1 MSPPRKQRPDALKEL
16 DELIEQITV
25 DAYGE
30 DEQLWAFRQAFEDEA
45 NLPADGFV
53 LGEPVSVIKIDYDG
67 NERRG
72 LTATC
77 KKEDGSKH
85 VVSLTDVAF
94 GEATQDARYLAAY
107 RKWAGLNPV
116 SLPGASKKKHR
127 ASEADIDISQ
137 PVGLIVL
144 NVKERA
150 ARCRIP
156 GTQRVITFRSRDV
169 WKAIPGEILT
179 VRANRYWRYSATSYL
194 SGVVES
200 RKIDI
205 PALGLTPLALE
216 ERGMWDPADEC
227 WGDEGEPLPE
237 WAKPIIR
244 LGPRPQF
251 EMGQVIPGE
260 DPEDPFEDPVLRAND
275 LKAAGELDE
284 AYRLLMEMAEADL
297 RCLDVHS
304 HLGNMAF
311 DRCPEDALRHYE
323 VGMRVGELSLGQN
336 FEGVLPWGYIDN
348 RPFLRCMHGYGLVLW
363 RLERFGEAE
372 KVFER
377 MLWLN
382 PTDNQGVRFVIE
394 PVKTG
399 ETWKEEPRDRRQE

>member
-45 NLPADGFV
+45 KFPADGFV

-94 GEATQDARYLAAY
+94 GEGDAIRTISRRVQKVGRSQSCFPPAP
-107 RKWAGLNPV
+107 R
-116 SLPGASKKKHR
+116 KKKHR
-127 ASEADIDISQ
+127 ASDADIDISQ
-137 PVGLIVL
+137 PVGLIVM

-169 WKAIPGEILT
+169 WRAIPGEILT

-194 SGVVES
+194 SGAVDS
-200 RKIDI
+200 RRIDI

-216 ERGMWDPADEC
+216 ERGMWDPADEY

-244 LGPRPQF
+244 RGPRPTV

-260 DPEDPFEDPVLRAND
+260 DPETCSKIPF
-275 LKAAGELDE
+275 
-284 AYRLLMEMAEADL
+284 
-297 RCLDVHS
+297 
-304 HLGNMAF
+304 
-311 DRCPEDALRHYE
+311 
-323 VGMRVGELSLGQN
+323 
-336 FEGVLPWGYIDN
+336 FEQSPPQSG
-348 RPFLRCMHGYGLVLW
+348 R
-363 RLERFGEAE
+363 
-372 KVFER
+372 
-377 MLWLN
+377 
-382 PTDNQGVRFVIE
+382 
-394 PVKTG
+394 
-399 ETWKEEPRDRRQE
+399 